1 MSKFY
6 SVKVKKVKKLTQDSV
21 EISFVLTNDLNEKFK
36 YISGQYI
43 TISKEI
49 NGEEVRRAYS
59 ICSDSSSD
67 ELSIGV
73 KKVDGGKMST
83 FLTSNVH
90 VGDTLDIMPP
100 QGNFVLNNER
110 KVVCICAGSGIT
122 PILSMIKSNSHDFT
136 LIYGNKTQDST
147 MFLDEIEKINIKKYF
162 TYSREKVDNCF
173 NSRINKE
180 FLKELSVKENILN
193 ADGYYICGPGDMID
207 NVEDFLINNNIDK
220 SQIHFEL
227 FAPKQDTKL
236 LDQKAENQEIV
247 SDITVIIDGDE
258 FEYSLHS
265 NGETILD
272 SAMNEGADVPYSCKG
287 GVCCTCKAKI
297 IEGKAT
303 MTENFSLSE
312 DEVDDGFILTCMA
325 HPASE
330 RIIVDFDE
338 MF

>member
-21 EISFVLTNDLNEKFK
+21 EISFVLTNDLNEQFR

-43 TISKEI
+43 TISQEI
-49 NGEEVRRAYS
+49 KGEEVRRAYS

-73 KKVDGGKMST
+73 KKVEGGKMST
-83 FLTSNVH
+83 FLTSHVN
-90 VGDTLDIMPP
+90 VGDILNIMPP

-147 MFLDEIEKINIKKYF
+147 MFLDEIKKMNIKKHF
-162 TYSREKVDNCF
+162 TYTREEVDNCF

-180 FLKELSVKENILN
+180 FLEELSSKENILN

-207 NVEDFLINNNIDK
+207 TVEDFLINNNIDK

-227 FAPKQDTKL
+227 FAPKKDTKL
-236 LDQKAENQEIV
+236 VGQKTENQEIV

-258 FEYSLHS
+258 FEYQLST
-265 NGETILD
+265 NGENILD
-272 SAMNEGADVPYSCKG
+272 SAMEEGADVPFSCKG
-287 GVCCTCKAKI
+287 GVCCTCKAKV
-297 IEGKAT
+297 IEGKAI
-303 MTENFSLSE
+303 MTENYALSE
-312 DEVDDGFILTCMA
+312 EEVEEGFILTCKS
-325 HPASE
+325 HPTTE
-330 RIIVDFDE
+330 NIVVDFDE
-338 MF
+338 I